1 MEISKIKDFKGDI
14 PKFIIYKN
22 TLDNAVIS
30 YADKLEKEEDIYYNI
45 IPEDFFHKYV
55 EDAKDVDDLIKTLG
69 ELIANSVV
77 DTTKDFEFVYYI
89 NKR

>member
-22 TLDNAVIS
+22 TLDNAVIC
-30 YADKLEKEEDIYYNI
+30 YNGKIEKSEDIYYNI
-45 IPEDFFHKYV
+45 IPEDFFYKYV
-55 EDAKDVDDLIKTLG
+55 EDAKDVYDLIETLG
-69 ELIANSVV
+69 GLIEDSEL
-77 DTTKDFEFVYYI
+77 DTSKDFEFVYYI